1 LGLLMSEL
9 TELRVL
15 WRLPSCAEMPL
26 MACVLAA
33 RLGAEMAGGAV
44 VAGAV
49 VAGAVVDGA
58 VVAGA
63 VVDGAVA
70 GGETAATGLVPISGL
85 GDADEPHA
93 TSTVAAMA
101 DVARTAIFRF
111 TCTKEASARYIARL

>member
-33 RLGAEMAGGAV
+33 RLGAEMAG
-44 VAGAV
+44 GAV

>member
-1 LGLLMSEL
+1 MGLLMSEL

-44 VAGAV
+44 AG
-49 VAGAVVDGA
+49 GAVVD
-58 VVAGA
+58 GA